1 VSVPNPDQ
9 LDSNGNGI
17 GDLCE
22 APDGVTFTLGGPAS
36 APVQGTAGQYTLLGG
51 SFGGRPTLMSNG
63 SYTLHAFPS
72 R

>member
-1 VSVPNPDQ
+1 VSVPDPDQ

-36 APVQGTAGQYTLLGG
+36 APVQGVAGQYTLLGG
-51 SFGGRPTLMSNG
+51 SFGARPTLMSNA